1 MIAVVTDSTS
11 DLPQLVVEKFGIRVV
26 PAVLVLDGESYED
39 GTELTRDEFYR
50 RLPEL
55 AEPPKTASPS
65 TGRFEAVYRSLL
77 ERTRAGLQGLVLIN
91 PYLIEPNGEDPIRRM
106 MDGWK
111 RLKKLTVQR
120 LMWCSAPGP

>member
-111 RLKKLTVQR
+111 RLKKLLPR
-120 LMWCSAPGP
+120 LPW